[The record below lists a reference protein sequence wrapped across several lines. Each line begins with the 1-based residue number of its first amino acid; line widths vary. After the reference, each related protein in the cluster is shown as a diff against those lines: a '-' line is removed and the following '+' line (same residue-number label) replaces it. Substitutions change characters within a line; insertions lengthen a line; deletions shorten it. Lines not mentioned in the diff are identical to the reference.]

1 MDVMRASRVPA
12 AIIGA
17 AWLAASALAQAQ
29 APPGR
34 IVSLVPSATEAL
46 FAMGAGPR
54 VVGVGSYD
62 SYPSEVER
70 LPRIGALLDPDVERI
85 LALKPDLMVLYASQT
100 ELQAQLSRA
109 GIRLFTYR
117 HGSLPDILDTIRRL
131 GAAAGS
137 GAQADALAARVQR
150 ELDAV
155 RTNVA
160 AAARPRVML
169 VIGRESGS
177 LRTINVSGGYGFL
190 HDLVE
195 LAGGRNVFAD
205 VKRESLNV
213 STETVLA
220 RAPDVILELRYAEQA
235 DSAALARERRAWS
248 ALAGVPAVRTGRVYV
263 LYGSELV
270 VPGPRVTITAVT
282 FARALHPGLMPR

>member
-1 MDVMRASRVPA
+1 MDVMRAWRAAA
-12 AIIGA
+12 AIVA
-17 AWLAASALAQAQ
+17 AAGLAASAQAQAQ

-34 IVSLVPSATEAL
+34 IVSLVPSATEML
-46 FAMGAGPR
+46 FAMGAGAR

-62 SYPSEVER
+62 SYPPEIEK

-100 ELQAQLSRA
+100 ELQAQLGRA

-117 HGSLPDILDTIRRL
+117 HGSLPDILETIRRL

-137 GAQADALAARVQR
+137 ATEADALAARVQR

-155 RTNVA
+155 RTAVA
-160 AAARPRVML
+160 QAARPRVML

-220 RAPDVILELRYAEQA
+220 RAPDVILELRYAEKP
-235 DSAALARERRAWS
+235 DPAAIARERQTWRA
-248 ALAGVPAVRTGRVYV
+248 LPGVPAVKAGRVYV
-263 LYGSELV
+263 LYGGELV

-282 FARALHPGLMPR
+282 FARALHPGLVPW